1 MHHNINYTKNIDH
14 RISFMKLKENNQ
26 NKLEVRHHI
35 YMEKVKAIEMKILE
49 EKEISLKKERERNQR
64 ENARKGKEEC
74 NRSSEIYFG
83 REENPNNRNEKEFVR
98 KKK

>member
-49 EKEISLKKERERNQR
+49 RERNLPQK
-64 ENARKGKEEC
+64 RK
-74 NRSSEIYFG
+74 
-83 REENPNNRNEKEFVR
+83 R
-98 KKK
+98 KKSKRKCKKGQGRMQ